1 MENLKLRA
9 VCGSDYPAV
18 SALYA
23 YVHAIHEENRPD
35 LFNALEE
42 PLTAAMFGQICADS
56 DGVALCAVQGGRIAG
71 FAYTRIKPPS
81 TSPIVRPRVTAYM
94 EDLVVHPGAQR
105 TGVGRAL
112 FEETRRLAAARGAV
126 SLELKVW
133 AFNRNAQ
140 EFYGRMGMRPR
151 SVIMEMPL
159 AGIESF
165 PQDRNAPVE
174 NGCD

>member
-1 MENLKLRA
+1 MEKLELRA
-9 VCGSDYPAV
+9 VCGSDFPAV

-42 PLTAAMFGQICADS
+42 PLTAAMFEQICADG
-56 DGVALCAVQGGRIAG
+56 DGIALCAVQDSRIAG

-81 TSPIVRPRVTAYM
+81 KNPIARPRVTAYM
-94 EDLVVHPGAQR
+94 EDLVVHPNAQK

-126 SLELKVW
+126 SLELMVW
-133 AFNRNAQ
+133 SFNRNAQ

-151 SVIMEMPL
+151 SIIIEMPL
-159 AGIESF
+159 AGIGSF
-165 PQDRNAPVE
+165 PQSCDAPVE
-174 NGCD
+174 NG